1 MMSRAYERDALSEVV
16 LISVSFKLQKI
27 SLLRPVAPLSAMRC
41 LPGFRIL
48 ALFAAGLFALTPRSA
63 AAQSSLDRVLAFPPP
78 ISGEILPSDQG
89 AAGAWHRIN
98 KLGTTASLLHVL
110 AHPDDEHSGMLAV
123 SSRKWGARTSQL
135 SLNRGEAGANAIGPE
150 LFDALGMIRTRELA
164 LAGRYYGL
172 DDLYFTR
179 AVDYG
184 YSKTLDE
191 ALRSWDP
198 EVVLEDMV
206 RVIRLNRPIAVAS
219 RFYGDRRDGH
229 GHHQAS
235 GVLTPQAVAAAGDPA
250 RFPEQISEEG
260 LRPWSAPM
268 LFRGGA
274 ADDEPHHVMLDAR
287 EYSPLLGVSYGDYAR
302 YGLSLQRSQ
311 TSGRIRSWGSR
322 TYRYERLGEV
332 PPEAENRVSDTFFE
346 GVDTSLPGLPALV
359 GEEASPEMAASL
371 AELQDLIDG
380 VKRDFD
386 FLAPEQS
393 VPELARGLLLARAA
407 VETARE
413 HLPETAFQLAVKE
426 RQFEEAII
434 AAAGVR
440 IRAELADQAL
450 GAALVRYQEAVVRV
464 AVESEWPD
472 RISVREALVLE
483 RNREGFAVLAQS
495 DEGAGN
501 EMDLMIRVGS
511 DETIFDGPYFG
522 RSSPTENMYRI
533 SDAASAMHLPWRPM
547 ALSVQVQLAVGGAD
561 IVRTMPITGYVS
573 RLPYGF
579 LARRVE
585 ILPDVSVS
593 VSPRVRVAPVE
604 EGAGAAGAIPVLVRV
619 EAIADSV
626 DADIAIELPEG
637 WTSDPVRAPYAFRNR
652 GATVEVRFMAR
663 PPENWSGE
671 AKIRAVVASGEGG
684 YAQYRHGYQVIEHRD
699 LPLARLRIPAET
711 TILTVPVARLD
722 GMRVGYV
729 MGVGDEVPAAIET
742 LGASVQLLG
751 EADLASGSLDDFDAI
766 MIGTRAYA
774 VRQDLVE
781 HNRRLL
787 DYASAGGNLIVLYQT
802 QEFVPDEMAPYPAEL
817 PRGAQEV
824 SEQDSPVRILAPDHP
839 LLTTPNAISA
849 ADFDHWIEQRGSKF
863 FTEWDAAYT
872 PLVET
877 QDTGQDPQ
885 QGIWLVAQVGA
896 GHYSYLSLALHRQ
909 VPYGVPGAFR
919 ILSNAIALGG
929 PSGR

>member
-1 MMSRAYERDALSEVV
+1 MRFFHSSW
-16 LISVSFKLQKI
+16 SVS
-27 SLLRPVAPLSAMRC
+27 
-41 LPGFRIL
+41 
-48 ALFAAGLFALTPRSA
+48 LFAVCALTLTARPAAGQSA
-63 AAQSSLDRVLAFPPP
+63 PDRVLAFPSPV
-78 ISGEILPSDQG
+78 SGEVLPSDQG
-89 AAGAWHRIN
+89 APGAWHRIN

-110 AHPDDEHSGMLAV
+110 AHPDDEHSGMLAL

-135 SLNRGEAGANAIGPE
+135 TLNRGEAGANAIGPE
-150 LFDALGMIRTRELA
+150 LFDALGLIRTRELV

-198 EVVLEDMV
+198 EVVLADMV
-206 RVIRLNRPIAVAS
+206 RVIRLNRPIAVVS

-229 GHHQAS
+229 GHHHAS
-235 GVLTPQAVAAAGDPA
+235 GVLTPRAVAAAADPN

-260 LRPWSAPM
+260 LRPWSVPL

-274 ADDEPHHVMLDAR
+274 AEDEPHHVVLDATA
-287 EYSPLLGVSYGDYAR
+287 YSPLLGTSYGDYAR

-311 TSGRIRSWGSR
+311 TSGRFRSWGGR
-322 TYRYERLGEV
+322 TYRYERLGEL
-332 PPEAENRVSDTFFE
+332 PADAANRVSDTFFA
-346 GVDTSLPGLPALV
+346 GIDTSLPGLPALV
-359 GEEASPEMAASL
+359 GEEASPEVASSL
-371 AELQDLIDG
+371 AELQTLIDG
-380 VKRDFD
+380 VMQDFD
-386 FLAPEQS
+386 FRAPEQVVS
-393 VPELARGLLLARAA
+393 ELVRGLGLVRSTIEAA
-407 VETARE
+407 AD
-413 HLPETAFQLAVKE
+413 LPETAFQLSVKAQ
-426 RQFEEAII
+426 QFEDAIM

-450 GAALVRYQEAVVRV
+450 GAALVTHQEAAVTV
-464 AVESEWPD
+464 AVESELPD
-472 RISVREALVLE
+472 RIAVNEVLVLE
-483 RNREGFAVLAQS
+483 RNMEGAAQLARS

-501 EMDLMIRVGS
+501 EVELMIEVGS
-511 DETIFDGPYFG
+511 GETIFDGPYFE
-522 RSSPTENMYRI
+522 RSGPTENMYRI
-533 SDAASAMHLPWRPM
+533 LESASAMHLPWRPM
-547 ALSVQVQLAVGGAD
+547 ALSVQALLEVDGVE
-561 IVRTMPITGYVS
+561 IMRTMPVTGYVS

-585 ILPDVSVS
+585 MLPDLSVS
-593 VSPRVRVAPVE
+593 IGPRAYVLPMDME
-604 EGAGAAGAIPVLVRV
+604 DTGAAEAVPVLVRV

-626 DADIAIELPEG
+626 VADIAVELPEG
-637 WTSDPVRAPYAFRNR
+637 WTSDPASMQHAFHNR
-652 GATVEVRFMAR
+652 GEVVEARFMVQ
-663 PPENWSGE
+663 PPADWSGE
-671 AKIRAVVASGEGG
+671 ATIQAVAEAGEGEERR
-684 YAQYRHGYQVIEHRD
+684 QYRHGYQVIEHRD
-699 LPLARLRIPAET
+699 LPLARLRMPAEIV
-711 TILTVPVARLD
+711 ILSVPVARLD
-722 GMRVGYV
+722 GMQVGYV
-729 MGVGDEVPAAIET
+729 MGVGDEVPAAIEN

-751 EADLASGSLDDFDAI
+751 EADLASGSLDRFDTI
-766 MIGTRAYA
+766 VVGTRAYA

-787 DYASAGGNLIVLYQT
+787 DYAAAGGNLIILYQT
-802 QEFVPDEMAPYPAEL
+802 QEFVPNDMAAHPAEL

-839 LLTTPNAISA
+839 LLTTPNAISV

-885 QGIWLVAQVGA
+885 RGIWLAAEVGS
-896 GHYSYLSLALHRQ
+896 GYYSYLSLALHRQ
-909 VPYGVPGAFR
+909 TPYGVPGAFR

-929 PSGR
+929 QSGQ

>member
-1 MMSRAYERDALSEVV
+1 MRRLSGFPA
-16 LISVSFKLQKI
+16 VSF
-27 SLLRPVAPLSAMRC
+27 
-41 LPGFRIL
+41 
-48 ALFAAGLFALTPRSA
+48 FALGLLLGFFLVLPRPA
-63 AAQSSLDRVLAFPPP
+63 EAQSSLDRVLAFPPP
-78 ISGEILPSDQG
+78 IPGEILPSDQG

-110 AHPDDEHSGMLAV
+110 AHPDDEHAGMLAV

-135 SLNRGEAGANAIGPE
+135 TLNRGEAGANAIGPE
-150 LFDALGMIRTRELA
+150 LFDALGLIRTRELV

-184 YSKTLDE
+184 YSKTLEE

-206 RVIRLNRPIAVAS
+206 RVIRLNRPVAVVS

-229 GHHQAS
+229 GHHHAS
-235 GVLTPQAVAAAGDPA
+235 GVLTPQAVAAAGDPS

-260 LRPWSAPM
+260 LRPWATPM

-274 ADDEPHHVMLDAR
+274 AEDEPHHVMLEAR
-287 EYSPLLGVSYGDYAR
+287 EYSPLLGVSYGHYAR

-311 TSGRIRSWGSR
+311 TSGRMWSWGRR
-322 TYRYERLGEV
+322 TYRYEWLGDM

-346 GVDTSLPGLPALV
+346 GVDTSLPGFPALV
-359 GEEASPEMAASL
+359 GEEASPDMAASL
-371 AELQDLIDG
+371 AALQDLIDG
-380 VKRDFD
+380 VQRDFD
-386 FLAPEQS
+386 FLAPERS
-393 VPELARGLLLARAA
+393 VPELVRGLLLVRAA
-407 VETARE
+407 AHMVGGN
-413 HLPETAFQLAVKE
+413 LPETAFQLAVKE
-426 RQFEEAII
+426 RQFEEAIV

-450 GAALVRYQEAVVRV
+450 GAALTYGAATVRV

-472 RISVREALVLE
+472 GLSMSEARVLE
-483 RNREGFAVLAQS
+483 RNGEGLAILARS

-501 EMDLMIRVGS
+501 EVDLTIDVGS
-511 DETIFDGPYFG
+511 DEGGFDGPYFD

-533 SDAASAMHLPWRPM
+533 RDAASMHLPWSPM
-547 ALSVQVQLAVGGAD
+547 MLSVEVRLAVGGAD
-561 IVRTMPITGYVS
+561 IVRTLPVTGYVS

-585 ILPDVSVS
+585 RLPDVSVLA
-593 VSPRVRVAPVE
+593 SPRVRVVPVE
-604 EGAGAAGAIPVLVRV
+604 EGAGAAGAIPVHVRV

-637 WTSDPVRAPYAFRNR
+637 WTSDPARVPYAFRNR
-652 GATVEVRFMAR
+652 GETVEVRFMAQ

-671 AKIRAVVASGEGG
+671 ATIRAFVESGETG
-684 YAQYRHGYQVIEHRD
+684 YFQHGYQVIEHRD
-699 LPLARLRIPAET
+699 LPLGRLRIPAET

-729 MGVGDEVPAAIET
+729 MGVGDEVPAAIEA

-751 EADLASGSLDDFDAI
+751 DADLASGSLNEFDAI

-787 DYASAGGNLIVLYQT
+787 DYAAAGGNLIVLYQT
-802 QEFVPDEMAPYPAEL
+802 QEFVPNDMAPHPAEL

-824 SEQDSPVRILAPDHP
+824 SEQDSPVRMLAPDHP

-863 FTEWDAAYT
+863 FTEWDDAYT

-885 QGIWLVAQVGA
+885 QGIWLVAQTGE

-929 PSGR
+929 RSGQ

>member
-1 MMSRAYERDALSEVV
+1 MRRLFGVCIVSLFV
-16 LISVSFKLQKI
+16 LG
-27 SLLRPVAPLSAMRC
+27 LLLAPPRPVA
-41 LPGFRIL
+41 
-48 ALFAAGLFALTPRSA
+48 
-63 AAQSSLDRVLAFPPP
+63 AQSALEGVLAFPPP

-89 AAGAWHRIN
+89 APGAWHRIN

-110 AHPDDEHSGMLAV
+110 AHPDDEHAGMLAL
-123 SSRKWGARTSQL
+123 SSRKWGARTSEL

-150 LFDALGMIRTRELA
+150 LFDALGLIRTRELV

-184 YSKTLDE
+184 YSKTIEE
-191 ALRSWDP
+191 ALSSWDA

-206 RVIRLNRPIAVAS
+206 RIIRLNRPIAVVS
-219 RFYGDRRDGH
+219 RFYGDPRDGH
-229 GHHQAS
+229 GHHHAS

-260 LRPWSAPM
+260 LRAWSTPM
-268 LFRGGA
+268 FFRGGA
-274 ADDEPHHVMLDAR
+274 AEDEPHHVMLDAR
-287 EYSPLLGVSYGDYAR
+287 EYSPLLGVSYGAYGR

-311 TSGRIRSWGSR
+311 TSGRVWPWGRR
-322 TYRYERLGEV
+322 TYRYERMGDM
-332 PPEAENRVSDTFFE
+332 PAEAAGRVSDTFFE
-346 GVDTSLPGLPALV
+346 GVDTTLPGLPALV
-359 GEEASPEMAASL
+359 GEEASSEMAASL
-371 AELQDLIDG
+371 AELQALIDG

-393 VPELARGLLLARAA
+393 VAELVRGLLMTREMVEAA
-407 VETARE
+407 GEA
-413 HLPETAFQLAVKE
+413 LPETAFQLAVKE

-440 IRAELADQAL
+440 IRAELADQEL
-450 GAALVRYQEAVVRV
+450 GATLVVGQVVAVTV
-464 AVESEWPD
+464 AVESELPD
-472 RISVREALVLE
+472 RVAVDEAMALE
-483 RNREGFAVLAQS
+483 RDAEGHALLARW
-495 DEGAGN
+495 EGDGGH
-501 EMDLMIRVGS
+501 ETELMIRVGS
-511 DETIFDGPYFG
+511 DETIYDGPHYG
-522 RSSPTENMYRI
+522 RSSPTENMYW
-533 SDAASAMHLPWRPM
+533 AAGRASVRHLPWLPM
-547 ALSVQVQLAVGGAD
+547 ALSVQVRLTVDGAD
-561 IVRTMPITGYVS
+561 IARRMPVTGYVS

-593 VSPRVRVAPVE
+593 ALPRVRVVPVE
-604 EGAGAAGAIPVLVRV
+604 EGAAVADAIPVLARV
-619 EAIADSV
+619 EAIADSADV
-626 DADIAIELPEG
+626 DITVELPEG
-637 WTSDPVRAPYAFRNR
+637 WTSEPTARTHAFRNR
-652 GATVEVRFMAR
+652 GEAVEVRFMAQ
-663 PPENWSGE
+663 PPANWSGE
-671 AKIRAVVASGEGG
+671 AAIRVVATPREQD
-684 YAQYRHGYQVIEHRD
+684 YIQYRYGYQVIEHRD
-699 LPLARLRIPAET
+699 LPLARLEIPAET

-729 MGVGDEVPAAIET
+729 MGVGDEVPAAIEA

-751 EADLASGSLDDFDAI
+751 EADLASGSLSDFDAI

-787 DYASAGGNLIVLYQT
+787 DYAAAGGNLVVLYQT
-802 QEFVPDEMAPYPAEL
+802 QEFVPNDMAPHPAEL

-839 LLTTPNAISA
+839 LLTAPNAIST
-849 ADFDHWIEQRGSKF
+849 ADFDGWIEQRGSKF

-877 QDTGQDPQ
+877 QDTGQAPQ
-885 QGIWLVAQVGA
+885 QGIWLVAETGS

-929 PSGR
+929 SSAP

>member
-1 MMSRAYERDALSEVV
+1 MPRLA
-16 LISVSFKLQKI
+16 
-27 SLLRPVAPLSAMRC
+27 
-41 LPGFRIL
+41 GFRL
-48 ALFAAGLFALTPRSA
+48 SPLFFLFAPVLLLAAPRPA

-78 ISGEILPSDQG
+78 IDGEVLPSDQG
-89 AAGAWHRIN
+89 AAGAWHRLN

-110 AHPDDEHSGMLAV
+110 AHPDDEHAGMLAV
-123 SSRKWGARTSQL
+123 ASRQWGARTSEL

-150 LFDALGMIRTRELA
+150 LFDALGLIRTRELV

-198 EVVLEDMV
+198 EVVLEDVV
-206 RVIRLNRPIAVAS
+206 RIIRLNRPIVVAS
-219 RFYGDRRDGH
+219 RFYGDPRDGH
-229 GHHQAS
+229 GHHHAS
-235 GVLTPQAVAAAGDPA
+235 GVLTPQAVAAAGDPT

-260 LRPWSAPM
+260 LRPWSTP
-268 LFRGGA
+268 LFFRGGA
-274 ADDEPHHVMLDAR
+274 ASDEPHHVEIEVR
-287 EYSPLLGVSYGDYAR
+287 THSPLLGVSYGEYGR
-302 YGLSLQRSQ
+302 RGLSLQRSQ
-311 TSGRIRSWGSR
+311 TSGRIWRWGR
-322 TYRYERLGEV
+322 RAYRYERIGEA
-332 PPEAENRVSDTFFE
+332 PAGAENDGVSDTFFE

-359 GEEASPEMAASL
+359 GEEASPEMIASL
-371 AELQDLIDG
+371 AALQALIDG
-380 VKRDFD
+380 AKEDFN
-386 FLAPEQS
+386 FLAPEES
-393 VPELARGLLLARAA
+393 VPELARGLLMLRDLIESVRDA
-407 VETARE
+407 
-413 HLPETAFQLAVKE
+413 LPETAFHLMVKE
-426 RQFEEAII
+426 RQFEEAIL

-440 IRAELADQAL
+440 IRGELADEAL
-450 GAALVRYQEAVVRV
+450 GAALASNQEASVRV
-464 AVESEWPD
+464 AVESVSPD
-472 RISVREALVLE
+472 RVKVRGVRVLE
-483 RNREGFAVLAQS
+483 RDREGVSELARLEEEF
-495 DEGAGN
+495 EGEA
-501 EMDLMIRVGS
+501 ELSVVVGTG
-511 DETIFDGPYFG
+511 DPLFDGPYFE

-533 SDAASAMHLPWRPM
+533 SEAAGAMHLSWRPM
-547 ALSVQVQLAVGGAD
+547 ALSVQVHLTVGGAD
-561 IVRTMPITGYVS
+561 MARTTPIVGYVS

-585 ILPDVSVS
+585 ILPDASVS
-593 VSPRVRVAPVE
+593 VRPRVRVVPVE
-604 EGAGAAGAIPVLVRV
+604 EGGGVADAIPVVARV
-619 EAIADSV
+619 EAIADSA
-626 DADIAIELPEG
+626 DADIFVELPEG
-637 WTSDPVRAPYAFRNR
+637 WSSDPARATHAFRNR
-652 GATVEVRFMAR
+652 GEAVEVRFMAQ
-663 PPENWSGE
+663 PPANWSGE
-671 AKIRAVVASGEGG
+671 AMIRVVVESGEGEG
-684 YAQYRHGYQVIEHRD
+684 RQYRHGYQIIDHRD

-729 MGVGDEVPAAIET
+729 MGVGDEVPAAIEA
-742 LGASVQLLG
+742 LGASVELLG
-751 EADLASGSLDDFDAI
+751 ESDLASGSLDAFDAI
-766 MIGTRAYA
+766 VVGTRAYA

-787 DYASAGGNLIVLYQT
+787 DYAAAGGNMIVLYQT
-802 QEFVPDEMAPYPAEL
+802 QEFVPNDMAPHPAEL

-839 LLTTPNAISA
+839 LLTTPNAISE

-885 QGIWLVAQVGA
+885 QGIWLIAQTGA

-919 ILSNAIALGG
+919 ILSNAISLGHSPG
-929 PSGR
+929 P

>member
-1 MMSRAYERDALSEVV
+1 MRRFSILR
-16 LISVSFKLQKI
+16 IVSLFGPG
-27 SLLRPVAPLSAMRC
+27 LLLLTAPPVS
-41 LPGFRIL
+41 
-48 ALFAAGLFALTPRSA
+48 
-63 AAQSSLDRVLAFPPP
+63 AQSSLDRVLAFPPP

-89 AAGAWHRIN
+89 APGAWHRIN

-110 AHPDDEHSGMLAV
+110 AHPDDEHAGMLAL
-123 SSRKWGARTSQL
+123 SSRKWGARTAEL
-135 SLNRGEAGANAIGPE
+135 SLNRGEAGANAIGSE
-150 LFDALGMIRTRELA
+150 LFDALGLIRTRELV
-164 LAGRYYGL
+164 LSGRYYGL

-184 YSKTLDE
+184 YSKTLEE
-191 ALRSWDP
+191 AMRSWDP

-206 RVIRLNRPIAVAS
+206 RVIRLNRPIAVVS
-219 RFYGDRRDGH
+219 RFYAGRRDGH
-229 GHHQAS
+229 GHHHAS

-260 LRPWSAPM
+260 LRPWSTPM

-274 ADDEPHHVMLDAR
+274 AEDEPHHVLLDATV
-287 EYSPLLGVSYGDYAR
+287 YSPLLGVSYGDYGR

-311 TSGRIRSWGSR
+311 TSGRFRSWGGR
-322 TYRYERLGEV
+322 TYRYELLGDM
-332 PPEAENRVSDTFFE
+332 PADMENRVSDTFFE
-346 GVDTSLPGLPALV
+346 GVDTTLPGLPALV

-371 AELQDLIDG
+371 AELQTLVDG

-386 FLAPEQS
+386 FLAPEKAVS
-393 VPELARGLLLARAA
+393 ELVRGLQLVRSAIDAA
-407 VETARE
+407 AD
-413 HLPETAFQLAVKE
+413 LPETAFQLSVKE

-440 IRAELADQAL
+440 IRAELADQTL
-450 GAALVRYQEAVVRV
+450 GASLVINQEVAVAV
-464 AVESEWPD
+464 AVESELPD
-472 RISVREALVLE
+472 RVAVDEAMVLE
-483 RNREGFAVLAQS
+483 RNAEGDAVLALS
-495 DEGAGN
+495 EEGAGN
-501 EMDLMIRVGS
+501 EMELMIRVGS
-511 DETIFDGPYFG
+511 DETIFDGPYFE

-533 SDAASAMHLPWRPM
+533 SNPASAMHLSWRPM
-547 ALSVQVQLAVGGAD
+547 ALSVQTLLTVDGAD
-561 IVRTMPITGYVS
+561 IVRKMPVIGYVS

-585 ILPDVSVS
+585 ILPDASVS
-593 VSPRVRVAPVE
+593 MSPRVRVIPVE
-604 EGAGAAGAIPVLVRV
+604 EGSGAADEIPVLVRV

-626 DADIAIELPEG
+626 DVDIAVELPEG
-637 WTSDPVRAPYAFRNR
+637 WTSDRDAVRHAFRNR
-652 GATVEVRFMAR
+652 GEVVEARFMAQ
-663 PPENWSGE
+663 PPANWSGE
-671 AKIRAVVASGEGG
+671 ATIQAVAASVEEEHR
-684 YAQYRHGYQVIEHRD
+684 QYRHGYQVIEHRD

-729 MGVGDEVPAAIET
+729 MGVGDEVPAAIEA

-751 EADLASGSLDDFDAI
+751 ETDLASGYLNDFDAI

-787 DYASAGGNLIVLYQT
+787 DYASEGGNLVVLYQT
-802 QEFVPDEMAPYPAEL
+802 QEFVPNDMAPYPAEL

-839 LLTTPNAISA
+839 LLTAPNVISE

-863 FTEWDAAYT
+863 FTEWDDAWT

-885 QGIWLVAQVGA
+885 QGIWLAAEVGA

-929 PSGR
+929 LSGR